1 MKTRTICLTLLFL
14 LSSLAWAADDAESMK
29 QKFIGDYE
37 LVSYFTFPA
46 SGGQRDMN
54 YIGRLSYDALGNM
67 AGLGMPRDLPQRAEN
82 SSERTIGGFAYWG
95 LFSVDVEKQIVLHH
109 VKGSPM
115 VPRWVD
121 GGLGTDL
128 LEGALRNQTT
138 LGLHLADRELHLEPA
153 PVAAV
158 LGPDLLHLRTRV
170 AVDHQP
176 TFSQT

>member
-1 MKTRTICLTLLFL
+1 LG
-14 LSSLAWAADDAESMK
+14 ADDAESIK

-46 SGGQRDMN
+46 AGGQRDMN

-121 GGLGTDL
+121 GDNVRYFEFDGDDILKLSLKDDSGRITGTL
-128 LEGALRNQTT
+128 TWRRLK
-138 LGLHLADRELHLEPA
+138 
-153 PVAAV
+153 
-158 LGPDLLHLRTRV
+158 
-170 AVDHQP
+170 
-176 TFSQT
+176 